1 MNGGRRRAT
10 GAGSP
15 ALAARSPPKMCSR
28 VLSCCLGLQVR
39 GDCSERPERRDDGRG
54 LGPPRAAGRG
64 SCRTKIAGGSAPG
77 VPGGEGTAGRAGR
90 PRRVLRHGVSRP
102 PILFPTQHLAV
113 QASLLC
119 AFHLLLL
126 PALPEGQPRAPAAGE
141 LLARSLFACG
151 VSALL
156 QTSLG
161 SRLPLVQIPSFEYL
175 VPAVVLSSH
184 LSRAD
189 RNGTAVAIACPAPH
203 CAVTGSQAASLREV
217 SGAVVVS
224 GLTQLA
230 LGMSGVCGWAAR
242 RCGPMV
248 LAPSLS
254 IIGLSAY
261 KEAAFLCSASWGVA
275 LLYVS
280 PGAAAGTGRPRGAR
294 HAFGAPSPWHCVVT
308 CAPFPRLMLLTVTF
322 SQHLGS
328 CRLPFCARPR
338 APGGSVEPAVPTLR
352 TLSVLLPFAA
362 VCIVCAILQ
371 HLRVPWDSLDAAAA
385 RFPWANSTF
394 HPPWLQLPYSGG
406 TAAGPGEAVAPRQC
420 HLSPLLCRRRVAAA
434 HPTGAGGGHRHGRRL
449 QRELGGLLRA
459 LREAAAGPPAA
470 PTRLQPG
477 AVRRGAWQP
486 PGRAAG
492 RRGGHGRQ
500 HRQHLRRR
508 PHAGRLSPLGAG
520 QRAGVR
526 GAGHVA
532 EAGGAPHPHPAGGA
546 RYVSPPLAALQ
557 STRVF
562 PRPNPAR
569 PLPRAGGVLCITYA
583 VAVGTGISYFQHA
596 DIDSGRNVFIVGFTM
611 FMALLVP
618 RWLGA
623 APAHLATGWVPLD
636 LLFLSL
642 LTVPVFLTGFLSFF
656 LENTVSGTLEERGL
670 PQKAGA
676 GDGERGE
683 ASPVYALPAGLSR
696 LLPSCKAFPCCF
708 LCPGREEEEEEEEK
722 EEEDGEDGCRAAEE
736 GVVATGEGT
745 WLLLKPGTGEAQDRE
760 PSQAETLA
768 WHTGA

>member
-28 VLSCCLGLQVR
+28 VLSCCLGL
-39 GDCSERPERRDDGRG
+39 
-54 LGPPRAAGRG
+54 
-64 SCRTKIAGGSAPG
+64 
-77 VPGGEGTAGRAGR
+77 
-90 PRRVLRHGVSRP
+90 
-102 PILFPTQHLAV
+102 QHLAV

-203 CAVTGSQAASLREV
+203 CAVTGSQAASLQEV

-230 LGMSGVCGWAAR
+230 LGMSGVCGWVAR

-275 LLYVS
+275 LL
-280 PGAAAGTGRPRGAR
+280 
-294 HAFGAPSPWHCVVT
+294 
-308 CAPFPRLMLLTVTF
+308 LMLLTVTF

-328 CRLPFCARPR
+328 CRLPFCAQPR

-394 HPPWLQLPYSGG
+394 HPPWLQLPYSGEWPLLTPRALAVGIAMAVGCSVNSAGCYVLCGRLLRAPRPPQHACNRGLCAEGLGSLLAGLLGAAGG
-406 TAAGPGEAVAPRQC
+406 TAASIANTC
-420 HLSPLLCRRRVAAA
+420 
-434 HPTGAGGGHRHGRRL
+434 AGGLTQDGSRL
-449 QRELGGLLRA
+449 SVQVSALACVALGMSPRLAGLL
-459 LREAAAGPPAA
+459 
-470 PTRLQPG
+470 TRI
-477 AVRRGAWQP
+477 
-486 PGRAAG
+486 
-492 RRGGHGRQ
+492 
-500 HRQHLRRR
+500 
-508 PHAGRLSPLGAG
+508 
-520 QRAGVR
+520 
-526 GAGHVA
+526 
-532 EAGGAPHPHPAGGA
+532 
-546 RYVSPPLAALQ
+546 PLA
-557 STRVF
+557 VH
-562 PRPNPAR
+562 
-569 PLPRAGGVLCITYA
+569 GGVLCVTYA

-596 DIDSGRNVFIVGFTM
+596 DIDSGRNIFIVGFTM

-656 LENTVSGTLEERGL
+656 LENTVSGTPEERGL

-708 LCPGREEEEEEEEK
+708 LCPGHEEEEEEEK

-736 GVVATGEGT
+736 GVVAAGEGT
-745 WLLLKPGTGEAQDRE
+745 RLLLKPGTGEAQDRE